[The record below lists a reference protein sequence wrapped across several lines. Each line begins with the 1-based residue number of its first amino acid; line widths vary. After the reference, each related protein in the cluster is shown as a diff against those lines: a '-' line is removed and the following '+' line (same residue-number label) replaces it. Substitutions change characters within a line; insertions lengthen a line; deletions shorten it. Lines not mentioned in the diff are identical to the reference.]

1 MINRGYSDRMIIA
14 ATDRARAI
22 PRHVALRRVNRKQ
35 TDRRPVFA
43 LTYDPR
49 LPSIQSMQAKHWR
62 SMVTQDPY
70 LSEVFAQPPLTA
82 YRRQRNIRD
91 HLIRAKVPSDP
102 KLHPERRQRGMKKC
116 GRNCTACPYIREV
129 KSLRV
134 NNTEW
139 KINQSLNCEIS
150 NCIYM
155 IECKKITAA

>member
-1 MINRGYSDRMIIA
+1 MNNRGYSDRMIIA

-49 LPSIQSMQAKHWR
+49 LPSIQSMQAKHC
-62 SMVTQDPY
+62 
-70 LSEVFAQPPLTA
+70 EVFAQPPLTA

-116 GRNCTACPYIREV
+116 GRNCTA
-129 KSLRV
+129 
-134 NNTEW
+134 W
-139 KINQSLNCEIS
+139 S
-150 NCIYM
+150 NRS
-155 IECKKITAA
+155 E